1 MSKGEKAMMP
11 PKMEEPQPS
20 VSFNFTKK
28 LKMPANFTQLKLEEK
43 VTVLVTGTVASLRQ
57 STDPDY
63 TGEIRVEIDKI
74 DIQQSGPKNL
84 NEARSTAQKKVG
96 G

>member
-1 MSKGEKAMMP
+1 MAKKTEVAP
-11 PKMEEPQPS
+11 PTYVEPSPS
-20 VSFNFTKK
+20 VTFNFTKK
-28 LKMPANFTQLKLEEK
+28 LKMPANFTNLKLEEK
-43 VTVLVTGTVASLRQ
+43 ITVLVIGTVASLRQ

-84 NEARSTAQKKVG
+84 SEARSAAMKKAEG
-96 G
+96 